1 MEQKLYDQ
9 SLYRYF
15 DLEQL
20 ARVVL
25 SLSEV
30 GRGSD
35 ALIEAFEK
43 TFVKHRKA
51 LTPDII
57 RGVRLGFS
65 KINKGSEILFRVLDD
80 PTIELPRLE
89 A

>member
-1 MEQKLYDQ
+1 M
-9 SLYRYF
+9 
-15 DLEQL
+15 
-20 ARVVL
+20 AN
-25 SLSEV
+25 V

-35 ALIEAFEK
+35 ALIETIEK

-51 LTPDII
+51 LYPELIADVR
-57 RGVRLGFS
+57 RGFQ

-80 PTIELPRLE
+80 PTVELPKLE

>member
-1 MEQKLYDQ
+1 MEELAGILI
-9 SLYRYF
+9 SL
-15 DLEQL
+15 
-20 ARVVL
+20 A
-25 SLSEV
+25 EV

-35 ALIEAFEK
+35 ALIETIEK

-51 LTPDII
+51 LTPDLIADI
-57 RGVRLGFS
+57 RFGFQ

-80 PTIELPRLE
+80 PTVELPKLE